1 VSAER
6 ILEVVRLLEEHRRI
20 PLYRLAKML
29 HTDPDT
35 LRTQIEAFNDVEI
48 SGLVL
53 DAAFS
58 IEPVDGWPEDG
69 PDPEPTI
76 TDVVKFGP
84 GMGGDS
90 LGLRHQDAAVLGPL
104 LSAAQQLRAL
114 EPSNLDLASAVD
126 KLASSLLGTVTA
138 QAGYRARIAALFN
151 EAAATGHRM
160 RITYSNTW
168 IPKVVTRTIEPY
180 RVMSTSRGYE
190 VDAGPLDAKGKPRTF
205 LISQVR
211 DWEVLPATFTRP
223 AGVTAA
229 LEANREQVAV
239 TGYAPHDGLWAV
251 FHWAERVDQGDSD
264 GYGVMFT
271 AWLLPPLPQRI
282 GLMMLL
288 AGPDAYLDDPDQ
300 DGYRAA
306 LARELLEHH
315 GLQPAASRALPMG
328 T

>member
-1 VSAER
+1 MSAGP

-29 HTDPDT
+29 HTDPDA
-35 LRTQIEAFNDVEI
+35 LRTQIEAFNDFEV

-58 IEPVDGWPEDG
+58 IEPADGWPDDG
-69 PDPEPTI
+69 PDPAPTI
-76 TDVVKFGP
+76 SDIVKFGP

-90 LGLRHQDAAVLGPL
+90 LGLHHQDAAILGPL
-104 LSAAQQLRAL
+104 LSAAQHLRAL
-114 EPSNLDLASAVD
+114 EPENLVLASAVD
-126 KLASSLLGTVTA
+126 KLSSSMLGTVTG
-138 QAGYRARIAALFN
+138 QAGFRSRIAAIFN
-151 EAAATGHRM
+151 DAAAAGHRM

-168 IPKVVTRTIEPY
+168 LPKVDTRTIDPY

-190 VDAGPLDAKGKPRTF
+190 VDAGPLDANGVPRTF
-205 LISQVR
+205 LINQVR
-211 DWEVLPATFTRP
+211 DWEVLDDTFTRP
-223 AGVTAA
+223 PEATAA
-229 LEANREQVAV
+229 VDANREQVSV

-271 AWLLPPLPQRI
+271 ARLLPPLPQRI

-288 AGPDAYLDDPDQ
+288 AGPDAYLDDADL
-300 DGYRAA
+300 DGHRAE
-306 LARELLEHH
+306 LAQELLGHH
-315 GLQPAASRALPMG
+315 GL
-328 T
+328 

>member
-1 VSAER
+1 MSAEP

-20 PLYRLAKML
+20 PLYRLATML
-29 HTDPDT
+29 HTDPDV
-35 LRTQIEAFNDVEI
+35 LRAQIEAFNDVEI

-53 DAAFS
+53 DAAFT
-58 IEPVDGWPEDG
+58 IEPANGWPEDG
-69 PDPEPTI
+69 PDPEPAI

-90 LGLRHQDAAVLGPL
+90 LGLQHQDAAVLGPL
-104 LSAAQQLRAL
+104 LSAAQHLRAL
-114 EPSNLDLASAVD
+114 EPDNLPLASAID
-126 KLASSLLGTVTA
+126 KLSTSMLGTVTG
-138 QAGYRARIAALFN
+138 QAGYRARVAAIFN
-151 EAAATGHRM
+151 AASATGHRM

-168 IPKVVTRTIEPY
+168 IPKIDSRIIEPY

-190 VDAGPLDAKGKPRTF
+190 VDAGPLDANGVPRTY

-211 DWEVLPATFTRP
+211 DWEVLAETFTP
-223 AGVTAA
+223 PPGVTVA
-229 LEANREQVAV
+229 LDAHREQVAV

-264 GYGVMFT
+264 GYGVVFT

-288 AGPDAYLDDPDQ
+288 GGPDAYLDDPDL

-315 GLQPAASRALPMG
+315 RL
-328 T
+328 

>member
-1 VSAER
+1 VSAEP
-6 ILEVVRLLEEHRRI
+6 ILEVVRLLEEHSRI
-20 PLYRLAKML
+20 PLYRLARML
-29 HTDPDT
+29 RTDPDV

-53 DAAFS
+53 DAAFI
-58 IEPVDGWPEDG
+58 IEPMDGWPDDG

-76 TDVVKFGP
+76 TDVVRFGP

-114 EPSNLDLASAVD
+114 EPDNLVLASAVD
-126 KLASSLLGTVTA
+126 KLSTSMLGTVTA
-138 QAGYRARIAALFN
+138 QASYRARIAALFN

-168 IPKVVTRTIEPY
+168 LPRTDTRVIEPY
-180 RVMSTSRGYE
+180 RVVSTARGYE
-190 VDAGPLDAKGKPRTF
+190 VDAGPLDARGAPRTF

-211 DWEVLPATFTRP
+211 DWEVLAETFTP
-223 AGVTAA
+223 PPGVTSA
-229 LEANREQVAV
+229 LDANREQVAV

-271 AWLLPPLPQRI
+271 AWLLPPLPQRT

-288 AGPDAYLDDPDQ
+288 AGPDAYLDDPDLDQ
-300 DGYRAA
+300 HRAA

-315 GLQPAASRALPMG
+315 GL
-328 T
+328 